1 MSSLYKHLMRG
12 KHALIITII
21 MISLG
26 VACGSSPGPALMSPD
41 DYLDVIIGDPF
52 HLTYYSD
59 IARYMNYLSENSDRV
74 KTRIYG
80 ESTLGKPLILTVIS
94 SEENLDNLD
103 RLIELNYSLADPR
116 KVDSEEVDGLI
127 EEARLFL
134 WIECNIHSNEP
145 AGAEVALEIAHE
157 LATTDD
163 PEKLRAME
171 DVVLTIIPSTE
182 PDGHDHFTEWFHT
195 YKHTGL
201 VRTDPP
207 IYGAYVGHDNNRDRF
222 NQELKELE
230 AWARL
235 WLEIKPAISVD
246 VHQSRTPY
254 VFFVPPGRDPT
265 YPEISPVIEASWKM
279 IGGHIMAEMY
289 AAEMPGVTS
298 NVVFD
303 MWYPGYGDTW
313 PSLHHSI
320 GMTFEIWTGFISGP
334 SDYDGWSTYAE
345 TEDLRYSERD
355 SNTPWPWPGG
365 WWTLR
370 DQIDYGKE
378 AIYSLLSLA
387 GERKAFF
394 LRNRYSM
401 AETQISSGLSEAP
414 FAWVIPS
421 EQPDHATAR
430 ILVEKLLKN
439 GVEVHESLEEF
450 SAEGRSFPA
459 GSFVVFMSQP
469 YGNFAKALLE
479 IQTYPEGI
487 WPYDVTAWTL
497 PIMIGAEAIMINDD
511 TILSLECS
519 RVEEAIF
526 TSGQGVFGLN
536 EETEAY
542 LLKRDSLYTTR
553 ALNFLSALEE
563 QVSVILEPFDFGS
576 VQAREGDFL
585 IPHSEGLDL
594 EELAEELCLK
604 FYAVSAND
612 MEYISKEAFALPR
625 IALYHAWLDL
635 REEGWTRLVLEDHWF
650 SFERLSN
657 AALLEGNLADLYDV
671 IVMPDVRKW
680 AAVSGYAQGT
690 YPDPY
695 AGGIGEEGISILIE
709 FVEEGGR
716 LITIGRINDIIF
728 DDFDAG
734 ISAVETSNAFHVPG
748 SILKIEL
755 SQGHFETLY
764 YLDKSSAAIMFKTGY
779 TAIEVYSEHVLTLAR
794 FAADCVMSGWG
805 EGIEEIEGKTS
816 VALVPYGRG
825 DIVVFGFDPTYRHQ
839 VKNTFPLFFDSIIG
853 AGVPR

>member
-1 MSSLYKHLMRG
+1 MDHQVIRHLRIKTSLL
-12 KHALIITII
+12 ALLLVFSLCAASITIH
-21 MISLG
+21 SQE
-26 VACGSSPGPALMSPD
+26 VFSPD
-41 DYLDVIIGDPF
+41 DYLDVTVGDPF
-52 HLTYYSD
+52 HLTYYAD
-59 IARYMNYLSENSDRV
+59 IFRYMDHLSDNSDRV
-74 KTRIYG
+74 KTLIYG
-80 ESTLGKPLILTVIS
+80 TSTLGSPLVAVMIS
-94 SEENLDNLD
+94 SAENIENLDHL
-103 RLIELNYSLADPR
+103 LELNHSLADPR
-116 KVDSEEVDGLI
+116 RLAPDEVEDVL

-171 DVVLTIIPSTE
+171 DVVLMIIPSTE

-230 AWARL
+230 AWATL

-313 PSLHHSI
+313 TSLHHSI

-378 AIYSLLSLA
+378 AIYALLSLA

-430 ILVEKLLKN
+430 MLVEKLLKN

-497 PIMIGAEAIMINDD
+497 PLMIGAEAIMINDA
-511 TILSLECS
+511 TILRLECS

-563 QVSVILEPFDFGS
+563 LVSVILEPFDFGS

-635 REEGWTRLVLEDHWF
+635 SEEGWTRLVLEDHWF

-657 AALLEGNLADLYDV
+657 AALLEGNFADLYDV

-680 AAVSGYAQGT
+680 AAVSGYTQGT

-695 AGGIGEEGISILIE
+695 AGGIGQEGLDLLKE
-709 FVEEGGR
+709 FVNEGGR
-716 LITIGRINDIIF
+716 LITLGRINEIVF
-728 DDFDAG
+728 DDFGVG
-734 ISAVETSNAFHVPG
+734 IGAVETTDSFLVPG
-748 SILKIEL
+748 SILKIEIY
-755 SQGHFETLY
+755 SEHFETAY
-764 YLDKSSAAIMFKTGY
+764 YHGRSWGAAMFRPRY
-779 TAIEVYSEHVLTLAR
+779 TAIEVFNEDVVVLAR
-794 FAADCVMSGWG
+794 FATNCLMSGWAQG
-805 EGIEEIEGKTS
+805 TEEIEGKAA
-816 VALVPYGRG
+816 VVVLPHGKG
-825 DIVVFGFDPTYRHQ
+825 EFVVFGFDPTYRNQ
-839 VKNTFPLFFDSIIG
+839 VKNMLPLFFDSIFG
-853 AGVPR
+853 TSFP